1 MKGCR
6 CRMKRIYSILWQDH
20 SRAHLLWAFLG
31 TLAGFVLLL
40 AGIQFY
46 MDLRK
51 VLSEN
56 RDLLDPEYIVLNKKV
71 NIGQTLGFSG
81 TGFTPGEIE
90 EIARQPFADRVAPFL
105 SNEFPVRGYSDSD
118 RLPDFYTELFFEAI
132 PDEFIDIK
140 SEEWKW
146 DPEAGM
152 IPIIIPQDYLNLYNF
167 GFAQSQGLPQIP
179 KGVLSL
185 IKFRIRLSGKGQ
197 GNYDDYPARIV
208 GFSNRI
214 NSILVPYDFLQWAN
228 ERYGYFKKADP
239 SRIIMVSRDPTDP
252 SIIKFIEDR
261 GYDTIRE
268 KLKSSRLN
276 IILKFIISFLVVV
289 ASIIIGLAFLVFL
302 LSLQLMISRS
312 SQKIRRLNRLG
323 FHYKEI
329 SIPYITLLLILLV
342 GVTGLSLL
350 VTGIVTRQ
358 FSGMA
363 AEWNLDISASLHGLI
378 YGTALILITL
388 IFTSNVIAILVST
401 RKLCV

>member
-1 MKGCR
+1 
-6 CRMKRIYSILWQDH
+6 LWKDH

-46 MDLRK
+46 MEIKR

-71 NIGQTLGFSG
+71 HIGQTLGFSG
-81 TGFTPGEIE
+81 SGFSPGEIE
-90 EIARQPFADRVAPFL
+90 EIANQPFADRVAPFV
-105 SNEFPVRGYSDSD
+105 SNQFPVRGYSESE
-118 RLPDFYTELFFEAI
+118 RVPNFYTELFFEAI
-132 PDEFIDIK
+132 PDEYIDIK

-146 DPEAGM
+146 DSEEGT
-152 IPIIIPQDYLNLYNF
+152 IPVIIPQDFLNLYNF
-167 GFAQSQGLPQIP
+167 GFAQSQGLPQVP
-179 KGVLSL
+179 KGVLSMV
-185 IKFRIRLSGKGQ
+185 KFRIRLMGPGQ
-197 GNYDDYPARIV
+197 GNYDDFPARIV

-214 NSILVPYDFLQWAN
+214 HSILVPHDFLTWAN
-228 ERYGYFKKADP
+228 EKYGYFQKKDP
-239 SRIIMVSRDPTDP
+239 SRVILVSRDPADP
-252 SIIKFIEDR
+252 SIVRFIEEK

-289 ASIIIGLAFLVFL
+289 ASLIIGLAFLVFL

-312 SQKIRRLNRLG
+312 SDKIIRLNRLG
-323 FHYKEI
+323 FHYMEI
-329 SIPYITLLLILLV
+329 SRPYIALLLILLL
-342 GVTGLSLL
+342 GVTALSLV

-363 AEWNLDISASLHGLI
+363 GEWSLEISTTIHPLI
-378 YGTALILITL
+378 YGTALGLILL
-388 IFTSNVIAILVST
+388 IFSLNVAAILVST
-401 RKLCV
+401 KKLCK